1 VYKALFGMVS
11 RDFKTAAQLFLD
23 SLATF
28 TTWVPRGGGGGMGGG
43 HETFCMSVWMWE
55 EEWGCDIRACHL
67 GWGPVGGHLGAK

>member
-28 TTWVPRGGGGGMGGG
+28 TTWVPRGGGGGMGAG
-43 HETFCMSVWMWE
+43 H
-55 EEWGCDIRACHL
+55 
-67 GWGPVGGHLGAK
+67 